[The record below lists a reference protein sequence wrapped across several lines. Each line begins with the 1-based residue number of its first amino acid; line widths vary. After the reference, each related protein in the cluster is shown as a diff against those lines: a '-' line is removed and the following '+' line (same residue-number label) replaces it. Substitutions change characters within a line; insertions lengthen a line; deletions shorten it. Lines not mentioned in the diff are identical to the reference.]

1 MTKSKTKICMI
12 PKCNK
17 ETFDNKK
24 LFCGEHERDFIEF
37 RSKTGKLA
45 GKTFAVAIASFIGN
59 KVVRRK

>member
-1 MTKSKTKICMI
+1 MI

-37 RSKTGKLA
+37 RSKTGKLV
-45 GKTFAVAIASFIGN
+45 GTAVTIAIASFIGD

>member
-1 MTKSKTKICMI
+1 MI